1 MPTNSALYMVWV
13 GEGDVEKHG
22 MKEEEEAARD
32 PVFGE
37 SCPGPDAKRK
47 TMSDTVSTLLLRNLH
62 DVFEQIDPCVDE
74 QR

>member
-1 MPTNSALYMVWV
+1 MVWV

-37 SCPGPDAKRK
+37 SCPGPDAKKRK
-47 TMSDTVSTLLLRNLH
+47 TMSDTVSTLGRAAAN
-62 DVFEQIDPCVDE
+62 
-74 QR
+74 R